1 MTEVRRLTE
10 TERGYA
16 PEIWQQMA
24 EQLGLQ
30 SLAIPEE
37 YGGAGFGLVDLTVVL
52 QEMGRAL
59 LPSPYFASVVLAAHA
74 LLTSGDDAA
83 KKDLLPGIA
92 SGETIATLAVT
103 EDGGSWDPGAVTMT
117 ARRAGQDYLLDGRK
131 VFVLD
136 GHIADLI
143 VVVARSERGLS
154 LFTVDA
160 AAPGLSRTA
169 LTTLDGTRTQARLD
183 FDGTPARLVGVDGGA
198 EAGLVKTLDIAATAL
213 AAEQIAAAE
222 WCLESSIAY
231 AKERVQ
237 FGRAIGSFQA
247 VKHKL
252 ADMFTQLELAKSAA
266 QYAAWQ
272 AAQHTDELPSSACIA
287 QAYASQ
293 AFWDIAVESVE
304 VHGGIGFTWEHDL
317 HLYFKRA
324 KTSQVLLGTPAYHR
338 ELLAQRIGLDG
349 TVSPS

>member
-10 TERGYA
+10 TERGDA

-272 AAQHTDELPSSACIA
+272 AAQDTDELPSSACIA